1 VDGEEP
7 EADESDK
14 DMNATTIPE
23 KVKAEA
29 IEIINSHALG
39 AEMDAGFDGGE
50 WSGPAHAEM
59 EQEALEKLAARSGV
73 KFIDL
78 YNALFNDDLMESPA
92 TLEVA
97 F

>member
-1 VDGEEP
+1 MDGEEP

-14 DMNATTIPE
+14 TMNATTIPE

-29 IEIINSHALG
+29 IEIMNSHALG

-50 WSGPAHAEM
+50 WSGPAHADM
-59 EQEALEKLAARSGV
+59 EEEALQALAARAGV
-73 KFIDL
+73 KFVDL